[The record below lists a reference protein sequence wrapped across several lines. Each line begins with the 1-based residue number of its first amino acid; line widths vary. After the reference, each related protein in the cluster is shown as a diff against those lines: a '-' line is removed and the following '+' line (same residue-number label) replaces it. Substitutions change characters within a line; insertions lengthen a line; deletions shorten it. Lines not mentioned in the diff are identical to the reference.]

1 LYNFKR
7 KKEDKEMLNANVDLM
22 GNGQA
27 QGDFARMIRNS
38 GSFDVG
44 AKRPFIGDDG
54 RPYISMYKGGNPT
67 KKESWG
73 LHLVSNATLRR
84 DEWKQLDAALIGE
97 KMYRL
102 GGIDDLKAN
111 GLTYN
116 LGNAMGTT
124 VLEWHD
130 VAGKMTAVVSLDGIT
145 KGEANRPNFQTNYL
159 PIPITHVDYEIN
171 ARALATSRNMGN
183 PLDVTDAAMA
193 ARAINEQLEN
203 MLFTD
208 ITYGYGG
215 VDDRNRNKIYSYVNF
230 PDINLVTLGTHWDAS
245 AKTAAGILNDV
256 MNMIKAANAA
266 YYYGPFML
274 YIPTGYSL
282 TLYEDYD
289 TTTPGKTIKSRLLEL
304 DMIKGIKVID
314 TLADDTIL
322 LVQMTPDVVRLVS
335 GLGLTNIQWKEE
347 GDFVTKFK
355 AFCIQVPQIRSDQNG
370 KCGIVKLA

>member
-1 LYNFKR
+1 
-7 KKEDKEMLNANVDLM
+7 MLNANVDLM
-22 GNGQA
+22 ANGQA
-27 QGDFARMIRNS
+27 QGDFAKMIQMN

-44 AKRPFIGDDG
+44 AKRPFIGSDG
-54 RPYISMYKGGNPT
+54 RPYISMYKGGDPT

-73 LHLVSNATLRR
+73 LRLVSNATLRR
-84 DEWKQLDAALIGE
+84 DEWKQLDAALITE
-97 KMYRL
+97 KTYRL
-102 GGIDDLKAN
+102 GGIDDLVTN

-130 VAGKMTAVVSLDGIT
+130 VAGKMTAVVSMDGIT
-145 KGEANRPNFQTNYL
+145 KGDANRPNYQTNYL

-193 ARAINEQLEN
+193 ARAIKEKLEN

-208 ITYGYGG
+208 VTYGYGEL
-215 VDDRNRNKIYSYVNF
+215 DSRSRNKIYSYVNF
-230 PDINLVTLGTHWDAS
+230 PDINAVTLGTHWDAS
-245 AKTAAGILNDV
+245 AKTAAGILQDV
-256 MNMIKAANAA
+256 LNMIKSANAA

-274 YIPTGYSL
+274 YIPTNYGL
-282 TLYEDYD
+282 VLYDDYD
-289 TTTPGKTIKSRLLEL
+289 TTTPGTTIKDRIMKI
-304 DMIKGIKVID
+304 DVIKGIKVID

-322 LVQMTPDVVRLVS
+322 LVQMTQDVVRLVN